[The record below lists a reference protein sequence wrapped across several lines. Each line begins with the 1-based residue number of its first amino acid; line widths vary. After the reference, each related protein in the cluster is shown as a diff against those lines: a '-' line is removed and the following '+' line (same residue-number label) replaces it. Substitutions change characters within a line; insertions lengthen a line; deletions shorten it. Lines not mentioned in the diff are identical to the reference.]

1 MCMHASR
8 RRLLWNARQST
19 GSPRSVGRSWKW
31 RREEEDANGAWCRKP
46 WESAPV
52 STTASAWHHQQQ
64 PIIIFPNNKQTKKQH
79 ALSFLPSFSHTFFC
93 FCDQP
98 EEAPALEREREFRET
113 TEESAETE
121 NKLLHGHRKRSTNL
135 LSLCAASRH
144 EDDAQSQVL
153 MRSSC
158 LAIIA
163 AFGSHSCVQ
172 FRLLRAA
179 ASKQAS
185 KLSSGCVGIP
195 EIGNLHSLPCLDTS

>member
-1 MCMHASR
+1 MMCMYASR

-52 STTASAWHHQQQ
+52 STTASAWHHQQH
-64 PIIIFPNNKQTKKQH
+64 PIIIFPNNKETKKQH
-79 ALSFLPSFSHTFFC
+79 ALSFLPSFVFTHFLLF
-93 FCDQP
+93 P
-98 EEAPALEREREFRET
+98 RPARRSSSPRVRERDPRHNT
-113 TEESAETE
+113 RIGG
-121 NKLLHGHRKRSTNL
+121 HGKQASPSSQKTL
-135 LSLCAASRH
+135 EKSFLSLCAASRH
-144 EDDAQSQVL
+144 DDDDAQSQVL

-158 LAIIA
+158 LLLLQHSA
-163 AFGSHSCVQ
+163 HSCVQ

-185 KLSSGCVGIP
+185 
-195 EIGNLHSLPCLDTS
+195 SLPVGSEFLRLAICIRCHA

>member
-1 MCMHASR
+1 MMCTHASR

-64 PIIIFPNNKQTKKQH
+64 SIIIFPNNNKQKNNTRFP
-79 ALSFLPSFSHTFFC
+79 SFLFTHFLLFLR
-93 FCDQP
+93 
-98 EEAPALEREREFRET
+98 PARRSSSPRVRERDPRHNRRIGGDGKQASPSSQKTFDK
-113 TEESAETE
+113 SF
-121 NKLLHGHRKRSTNL
+121 

-144 EDDAQSQVL
+144 DDDAQSQVL
-153 MRSSC
+153 MRSFC
-158 LAIIA
+158 LAIIE